1 MKTRI
6 QFCPSCS
13 QYPAEARL
21 ARVLEQIGLELSVEF
36 DKEAPS
42 GEFTVYLGNEPISS
56 GHEREKRPDHLGIAC
71 KIQASI
77 SSDTAK
83 NEAKHGPV

>member
-13 QYPAEARL
+13 NYPAVARL
-21 ARVLEQIGLELSVEF
+21 ARVLEQIGLGLSVEF
-36 DKEAPS
+36 DKEAPP

-56 GHEREKRPDHLGIAC
+56 GHEREKLHDHIGIAC
-71 KIQASI
+71 DIKPSI
-77 SSDTAK
+77 ST
-83 NEAKHGPV
+83 NEAEHGPV

>member
-36 DKEAPS
+36 DQEAPP

-56 GHEREKRPDHLGIAC
+56 GHGRGKRPDHLGFAC
-71 KIQASI
+71 DIRPRI
-77 SSDTAK
+77 SSDNVK
-83 NEAKHGPV
+83 NEAEHGPV